1 MKGGGSFP
9 SSLIMYVMMV
19 MLDKGRI
26 GLERGGE
33 GYLILSR
40 SLRSCVL
47 SERIV
52 VATIHDDF
60 ETSFHVVIWFCRDT
74 SWGDQLNDGEG
85 EEERRRGVVAIII

>member
-1 MKGGGSFP
+1 
-9 SSLIMYVMMV
+9 
-19 MLDKGRI
+19 MLEKGRI

-60 ETSFHVVIWFCRDT
+60 ETSCCYLVLLRYFL
-74 SWGDQLNDGEG
+74 GDQLNDGEG